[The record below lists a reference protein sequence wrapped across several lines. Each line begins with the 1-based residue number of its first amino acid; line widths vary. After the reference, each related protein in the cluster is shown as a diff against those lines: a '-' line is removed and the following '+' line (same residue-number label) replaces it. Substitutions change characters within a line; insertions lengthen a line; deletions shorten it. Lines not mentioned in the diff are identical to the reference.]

1 MTDNN
6 QEDGRDVRTNS
17 TQHTLAV
24 NAMAEAANRITDDLK
39 QLLGDRPDAMRAV
52 LLKAVVNVIVQEHV
66 DDRSKGLRDLADE
79 FGRELVDLAAQI
91 EEKVAS

>member
-6 QEDGRDVRTNS
+6 QEDVR
-17 TQHTLAV
+17 AV
-24 NAMAEAANRITDDLK
+24 NAMAEAADRITDDLR

-52 LLKAVVNVIVQEHV
+52 LLRAVVNVIVQEHV
-66 DDRSKGLRDLADE
+66 ADRSKGLVDRARE
-79 FGRELVDLAAQI
+79 FGRELEDVAAQI